1 MRSTS
6 WDQQDFY
13 NIESGEQLLIQ
24 YVLQSEFN
32 LMVLLTDKY
41 DNKSTIIYSITSYK
55 DNKLLLLNLLL
66 QDFLKK
72 TNANCI
78 ACIV

>member
-1 MRSTS
+1 
-6 WDQQDFY
+6 
-13 NIESGEQLLIQ
+13 
-24 YVLQSEFN
+24 
-32 LMVLLTDKY
+32 MVLLTDKY

-72 TNANCI
+72 QMLI
-78 ACIV
+78 ALHA